1 MCTFSKLKEK
11 SLYFLIA
18 RRRITLSKILLEIA
32 QFCHW
37 TKILAKSCHLLAKYL
52 LYLPN
57 LNKCKLYLPNTC
69 YKYLLDLPNLNKYKL
84 YLPNTCYKYW
94 ILAKYLL
101 NTCQILAKNLI
112 SINIIQYLLVL
123 AILAIIEQVH
133 LRHLAIC

>member
-1 MCTFSKLKEK
+1 MSTRG
-11 SLYFLIA
+11 
-18 RRRITLSKILLEIA
+18 RRTLSKILLEIA

-101 NTCQILAKNLI
+101 NICPILAQFLPSTCPKSNFYQ
-112 SINIIQYLLVL
+112 SYL
-123 AILAIIEQVH
+123 ILASTCH
-133 LRHLAIC
+133 TRDPRTDSPLFLLWLLANEY